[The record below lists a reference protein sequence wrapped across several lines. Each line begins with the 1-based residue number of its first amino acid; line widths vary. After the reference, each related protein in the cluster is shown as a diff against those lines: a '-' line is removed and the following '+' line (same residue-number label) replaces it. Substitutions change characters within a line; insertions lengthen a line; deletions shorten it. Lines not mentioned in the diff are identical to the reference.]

1 MTLKKYFP
9 TLFVLAAFYCF
20 ALLPEHIYHLLN
32 SNYLATQSIKSSA
45 ISLVLMTVLAFC
57 AQRLLVIT
65 LLTIFTLLQTGQLM
79 YFHYFGGFYSAFDVM
94 LLSKELTDALIGFL
108 DVALFLMVP
117 ALLSLSFAGFAFWVY
132 QRFHLQLPRSR
143 YCGYALVLL
152 LLLPL
157 GQAFS
162 VNSSQ
167 KFQPN
172 ISQSALKNG
181 LFSFSY
187 LIAYNSKTALGLLPP
202 AKEYQAYQL
211 SQHAPVDANI
221 VVIMGESFS
230 RYNLSLFDY
239 ERDTTPNLNA
249 LKDKPEFFYRPSL
262 SSAVSTRVSLAL
274 FFNTVYEPDNMAHL
288 QSMHTSLFK
297 LAKHSGYNTHYIT
310 TQKNAGG
317 LTYSFSL
324 SDVDTW
330 MDDDHLTDFEGQ
342 YDNRLLL
349 ALDKLKLDYQ
359 QPQFITLHMRS
370 THAPYVDN
378 YPAEEAVY
386 PVDKNDYQSYM
397 RNSYDNSVHY
407 TEKQIADIY
416 QFFENTGRPTY
427 IFFTSDHGELTGQSG
442 RYGHN
447 MVDLDIAQVPFLF
460 YGPHLEQGAISNLAA
475 ELGCMPNHYHIS
487 KEIAKL
493 LGFSIHNPNEVAD
506 TYYLNGTSVF
516 GEAGYQQYTLSD
528 LSDQWCASPSEH
540 TK

>member
-1 MTLKKYFP
+1 
-9 TLFVLAAFYCF
+9 
-20 ALLPEHIYHLLN
+20 
-32 SNYLATQSIKSSA
+32 
-45 ISLVLMTVLAFC
+45 
-57 AQRLLVIT
+57 
-65 LLTIFTLLQTGQLM
+65 
-79 YFHYFGGFYSAFDVM
+79 
-94 LLSKELTDALIGFL
+94 
-108 DVALFLMVP
+108 
-117 ALLSLSFAGFAFWVY
+117 
-132 QRFHLQLPRSR
+132 
-143 YCGYALVLL
+143 
-152 LLLPL
+152 
-157 GQAFS
+157 
-162 VNSSQ
+162 
-167 KFQPN
+167 
-172 ISQSALKNG
+172 
-181 LFSFSY
+181 
-187 LIAYNSKTALGLLPP
+187 
-202 AKEYQAYQL
+202 
-211 SQHAPVDANI
+211 
-221 VVIMGESFS
+221 
-230 RYNLSLFDY
+230 
-239 ERDTTPNLNA
+239 
-249 LKDKPEFFYRPSL
+249 
-262 SSAVSTRVSLAL
+262 
-274 FFNTVYEPDNMAHL
+274 
-288 QSMHTSLFK
+288 
-297 LAKHSGYNTHYIT
+297 
-310 TQKNAGG
+310 
-317 LTYSFSL
+317 
-324 SDVDTW
+324 

-386 PVDKNDYQSYM
+386 PVDKNDYQNYM

-460 YGPHLEQGAISNLAA
+460 YGPHLEQSAISNLAA